1 MRFAD
6 IPGHEAV
13 KARLRNLVD
22 DGHMPH
28 ALLIHGRPGI
38 GKMMMAR
45 ALAQYIH
52 CTDRHDGD
60 SCGCCPS
67 CLQHRSFNHI
77 DTHYSFPVLKKG
89 DRGTVSDDETEHWRE
104 YLAENPYMDFSR
116 WLAMLDN
123 VNGQPAIYVE
133 ESVEIMRFMS
143 LTSHG
148 GRQINIMWLPERMRV
163 ECANKLLKLIEEPL
177 GDSLFIL
184 VSNDAESVLPTI
196 YSRTQRVEMLRLP
209 DEVVARYIASKYGL
223 PSGEALVQAHLAE
236 GSMLQADMRVHDIEL
251 RKQFLEMFMRLMRL
265 AYQKRVA
272 ELRVWANEVASMG
285 REGSVGFLAYC
296 LEQVRENFIY
306 HLAVPQLNYLTVE
319 EGDFARNFHRFINE
333 RNVLELTSRLEKSVI
348 DIKANGNAKI
358 IMYDLAV
365 RVIMLLRR

>member
-6 IPGHEAV
+6 IPGHESV
-13 KARLRNLVD
+13 KSRLRNLVD

-28 ALLIHGRPGI
+28 ALLIHGQPGI

-45 ALAQYIH
+45 ALVQYIH
-52 CTDRHDGD
+52 CTDRVDGD
-60 SCGCCPS
+60 SCGHCPS

-89 DRGTVSDDETEHWRE
+89 ERTVSDDETQRWRE
-104 YLAENPYMDFSR
+104 YLAGNPYMDFGR

-123 VNGQPAIYVE
+123 ANGQPSIYVE

-148 GRQINIMWLPERMRV
+148 GRQVNIMWLPERMRV

-184 VSNDAESVLPTI
+184 VSNDPESVLPTI

-209 DEVVARYIASKYGL
+209 DDAVARYIENKYGL
-223 PSGEALVQAHLAE
+223 PSGEAMVQAHLAD
-236 GSMLQADMRVHDIEL
+236 GSILQADARVHNIE
-251 RKQFLEMFMRLMRL
+251 RQQQFLDLFMRLMRL

-272 ELRVWANEVASMG
+272 ELRVWANEVAAMG
-285 REGSVGFLAYC
+285 REGSVDFLAYC
-296 LEQVRENFIY
+296 LGQIRENFLY
-306 HLAVPQLNYLTVE
+306 RLGMPQLNYLTVDE
-319 EGDFARNFHRFINE
+319 DRFARNFHRFINE
-333 RNVLELTSRLEKSVI
+333 RNVLELTSRLEQTI
-348 DIKANGNAKI
+348 TDIKANGNAKI
-358 IMYDLAV
+358 IMYDFAV

>member
-6 IPGHEAV
+6 IPGHEPV
-13 KARLRNLVD
+13 KTRLRNLVD
-22 DGHMPH
+22 DDRMPH
-28 ALLIHGRPGI
+28 ALLIHGQPGI

-60 SCGCCPS
+60 SCGRCPS

-77 DTHYSFPVLKKG
+77 DTHFSYPVLKKG
-89 DRGTVSDDETEHWRE
+89 ERTVSDDEIERWRE
-104 YLAENPYMDFSR
+104 YVADNPYMDFGQ

-163 ECANKLLKLIEEPL
+163 ECANKLLKLIEEPM

-196 YSRTQRVEMLRLP
+196 YSRTQRVEMLRLH
-209 DEVVARYIASKYGL
+209 DDVVMRYIESRYGL
-223 PSGEALVQAHLAE
+223 SAGEAMIQAHLAE
-236 GSMLQADMRVHDIEL
+236 GSILQADARVHNIE
-251 RKQFLEMFMRLMRL
+251 RRQQFLELFMRLMRL
-265 AYQKRVA
+265 AYKKRVA
-272 ELRVWANEVASMG
+272 ELRIWSNEIASMG
-285 REGSVGFLAYC
+285 REGSVDFLSYC
-296 LEQVRENFIY
+296 LDQVRENFLY
-306 HLAVPQLNYLTVE
+306 QLAVPELRYLTVDE
-319 EGDFARNFHRFINE
+319 EQFAHNFHRFINE
-333 RNVLELTSRLEKSVI
+333 RNVLELTSRLEKTVT
-348 DIKANGNAKI
+348 DIKANGNARI
-358 IMYDLAV
+358 IMYDFAV